1 LICSVSF
8 LAKLKDLAKSYITP
22 DRFDELEN
30 DFEKFLKSTI
40 AKSKSHTG
48 EHRMHKDILDSR
60 FALTRIENTDYKD
73 SIFGKGADF
82 TSKSI
87 RTERCF
93 KASYYDI
100 IPD

>member
-1 LICSVSF
+1 MID
-8 LAKLKDLAKSYITP
+8 KLKDLAKSYITS

-60 FALTRIENTDYKD
+60 FALLR
-73 SIFGKGADF
+73 
-82 TSKSI
+82 
-87 RTERCF
+87 
-93 KASYYDI
+93 
-100 IPD
+100 